1 LLERRLD
8 RNYSILLDALN
19 EVLSPSHPV
28 NSIERLHG
36 RERELETIERALFQT
51 GTHIFIHGDR
61 GVGKSSLGATA
72 AFQYQSSERI
82 PVIVG
87 GSVDDTFRTVIA
99 NIANQALARNRLE
112 NVKTN
117 VTFGLEWRGIRWSEG
132 QEISTRDIASHIESV
147 SDAVELLKQ
156 IAGRLGGKPVV
167 VIDEFDAIP
176 SEAERNKFASLLK
189 LLGDQQVNLKFIF
202 TAVGTTLDELLG
214 AHQSAYRQLECIPLD
229 RLGWDGRRDIVKK
242 AVGAF
247 DVEVH
252 DDVNWRIAAVSDGYP
267 YYVHLITNKMLWAAF
282 TADNPVEVIG
292 WDHYHEG
299 LQAAI
304 QAISAELRKPYDK
317 AVLHRDKE
325 YEDIVWS
332 TADGDELFR
341 GLQAMYDSYCMVIQQ
356 RPDRPTMDKQKY
368 AEYIRKLKTS
378 AYGPVLQQLQGRVG
392 WYTYKEKMLRGYVR
406 MQADANQVELLGDIH
421 IPKQKMHVP
430 INARVGY
437 RGSTVPRG
445 VKLGRDD

>member
-1 LLERRLD
+1 MISGYDKYEFGEK
-8 RNYSILLDALN
+8 LN
-19 EVLSPSHPV
+19 KVLSPSHPV

-36 RERELETIERALFQT
+36 RERELETIERALFLT

-72 AFQYQSSERI
+72 AFQYQSSDRS

-112 NVKTN
+112 NVKSQAM
-117 VTFGLEWRGIRWSEG
+117 FELEWRGIKWTEG
-132 QEISTRDIASHIESV
+132 QEISTRDIASQIESV
-147 SDAVELLKQ
+147 SDAIELLKQ
-156 IAGRLGGKPVV
+156 VAARIAGKPVV
-167 VIDEFDAIP
+167 VIDEFDAIA
-176 SEAERNKFASLLK
+176 SETERNKFASLLK

-247 DVEVH
+247 GLEV
-252 DDVNWRIAAVSDGYP
+252 DDNVNWRIAAVSDGYP

-282 TADNPVEVIG
+282 SSDEPVGKVG
-292 WDHYHEG
+292 WEHYHEG

-332 TADGDELFR
+332 TADGEELFR
-341 GLQAMYDSYCMVIQQ
+341 GLAAMYDSYRLVMQQ
-356 RPDRPTMDKQKY
+356 RPNRPVLDKQKY

-406 MQADANQVELLGDIH
+406 MQADANQVELVGDFH
-421 IPKQKMHVP
+421 IPKQQMHVP

-437 RGSTVPRG
+437 RGSSVPRG
-445 VKLGRDD
+445 VKLGGDD